1 MALCGSIECFK
12 HAISTNLYEFSDYIA
27 EHAVLGGN
35 YEIIHILE
43 QKGIS
48 FNDVIALAPVC
59 RPEIFDWLLNHY
71 ETGDK
76 IDACAKFIN
85 EGMWLY
91 ALALLKK
98 EDVSRALTVLPHDG
112 GILLGIASRAGA
124 FLVVKHLVAIDK
136 ANKSKIK
143 KDEPNSTALC
153 YASGGG
159 HFSIVK
165 YLIKEYHCDP
175 EAKDNDGKTALD
187 LAYENIN
194 IQI

>member
-1 MALCGSIECFK
+1 MQFQQPFMKL
-12 HAISTNLYEFSDYIA
+12 T

-76 IDACAKFIN
+76 LQACAKFIN
-85 EGMWLY
+85 EGMWPY

-98 EDVSRALTVLPHDG
+98 KDVSCTLMKQKRVFDG
-112 GILLGIASRAGA
+112 LLNIASRARA

-159 HFSIVK
+159 HFNIVK
-165 YLIKEYHCDP
+165 YLIKECHCNP